1 MFSKQSVTLKISAVL
16 VLWVEWCPPQIIM
29 LKYQPL
35 EPQNVTVFENRVI
48 ADMTDKDEA
57 ILKQGG
63 LLSNKTGILLKGGI
77 WTQTN
82 T

>member
-1 MFSKQSVTLKISAVL
+1 MFSKQSVTLKVSAVL
-16 VLWVEWCPPQIIM
+16 VLGVEWCPPQIIM
-29 LKYQPL
+29 LKFQPL
-35 EPQNVTVFENRVI
+35 EPQNVTVFELI
-48 ADMTDKDEA
+48 DKDEA

-63 LLSNKTGILLKGGI
+63 LLSNMTGILLKGGI